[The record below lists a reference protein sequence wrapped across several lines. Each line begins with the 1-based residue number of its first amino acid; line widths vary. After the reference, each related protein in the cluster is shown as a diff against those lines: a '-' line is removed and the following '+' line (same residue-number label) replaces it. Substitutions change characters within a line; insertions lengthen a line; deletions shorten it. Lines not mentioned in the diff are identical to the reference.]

1 MHRPYCLAVWCAT
14 ILLVAATTG
23 ARAQSDPQALVQQQF
38 ATLARGDVAG
48 ALALYTEDAV
58 VDGVGLCVAAPCVG
72 KAAIQKELENR
83 IAHHV
88 HATVLN
94 AYVSGNVVTTR
105 YAVHSDAT
113 QQAGVDRIIGW
124 EIVELKAGKIGS
136 ARGPVW
142 ERTDAQTARY
152 LEWQRTQQATQ

>member
-1 MHRPYCLAVWCAT
+1 MHRPYCLPLWCAT
-14 ILLVAATTG
+14 LLLVVAATG
-23 ARAQSDPQALVQQQF
+23 ARAQVDPKALVQKQF
-38 ATLARGDVAG
+38 ETLARGDVAG

-58 VDGVGLCVAAPCVG
+58 VDGAGLCAAAPCVG
-72 KAAIQKELENR
+72 KAATQKEFEHR
-83 IAHHV
+83 IANKV
-88 HATVLN
+88 QTTSLN
-94 AYVSGNVVTTR
+94 SYVDGTVVTAR
-105 YAVHSDAT
+105 YAVHSNST

-152 LEWQRTQQATQ
+152 LEWQRTQPATR